1 MIRALLVSVFVILSF
16 AGCRKEDSR
25 PGFDFQIRQDFVIP
39 AGIGVFQVHHFYLRN
54 IPTRMT
60 QLLEQRALK
69 PEDLTGILTNQ
80 GALTGIFGD
89 ANFDFID
96 QISIRIY
103 EDARP
108 TNFLEAAFRQPMPLD
123 PGNEVVLIPTLADL
137 SKFLKADLVSV
148 DVALWLRR
156 TTTEETPARL
166 DLQFRATY

>member
-1 MIRALLVSVFVILSF
+1 MIRSVLLSVFVAVLLT
-16 AGCRKEDSR
+16 GCRKEDSR
-25 PGFDFQIRQDFVIP
+25 PGFDFQIRQDFIIP

-54 IPTRMT
+54 IPTRMA
-60 QLLEQRALK
+60 QLLEQRNLK
-69 PEDLTGILTNQ
+69 PEDITGMLTNQ

-96 QISIRIY
+96 QISVRVY

-108 TNFLEAAFRQPMPLD
+108 QNFLEAAFRQPMPLD
-123 PGNEVVLIPTLADL
+123 PGNEVALIPTLADL
-137 SKFLKADLVSV
+137 SKFLNADQVSV

-156 TTTEETPARL
+156 TTTEETLARL

>member
-1 MIRALLVSVFVILSF
+1 MIRSVLLSVFVAVLLT
-16 AGCRKEDSR
+16 GCRKEDSR
-25 PGFDFQIRQDFVIP
+25 PGFDFQIRQDFTIP

-54 IPTRMT
+54 IPTRMA
-60 QLLEQRALK
+60 QLLDQRNLK
-69 PEDLTGILTNQ
+69 PEDITGMLTNQ

-96 QISIRIY
+96 QISVRVY

-108 TNFLEAAFRQPMPLD
+108 QNFLEAAFRQPMPLD
-123 PGNEVVLIPTLADL
+123 PGNEVALIPTLADL
-137 SKFLKADLVSV
+137 SKFLNADQVSV

-156 TTTEETPARL
+156 TTTEETLARL